1 MAKLS
6 EVLKERGYAYQ
17 FSSEKL
23 EELTDGPKRTVYLGI
38 DPSADSL
45 HVGNLQAMLVLR
57 RFLEDGHKVILLIG
71 GGTGMIGDP
80 SGKSEERN
88 LLDDPTIDKNARAIE
103 QQAKQ
108 LFAGLD
114 FELVNNATWLRRLN
128 YIEFLRDIGKHFSV
142 NAMLQRDSV
151 KDRLQ
156 NQEQGISYT
165 EFSYML
171 LQAYDFLHLFEERR
185 CDVQIGASDQWGN
198 ILSGVD
204 LIRRKTGETAYAL
217 TSPLLINK
225 STGKKF
231 GKSEQGAVW
240 LDATKTSLQAF
251 YDFWLS
257 VDDADVEEYLL
268 KMTLVS
274 SDEIMHLLAEQR
286 KNPAARTAQRRLAS
300 AVTEIVHG
308 KESAMFIEQLAKT
321 SRALNFDDAEWVRSV
336 LEVARRSPDTV
347 SVKIGTTIVDLL
359 VSAGLAES
367 KSDARRLIKQ
377 KGVRL
382 NGSVIDDE
390 QRTAT
395 AEDLA
400 HGIAVIQKGNDLRL
414 VLKQRLLASL
424 FK

>member
-6 EVLKERGYAYQ
+6 EVLRERGYVHQ
-17 FSSEKL
+17 HSSETL
-23 EELTDGPKRTVYLGI
+23 EELTDGTKRTVYLGI

-88 LLDDPTIDKNARAIE
+88 LLDDATIDKNAAAIAA
-103 QQAKQ
+103 QGSKIFNGMD
-108 LFAGLD
+108 FALM
-114 FELVNNATWLRRLN
+114 NNADWLRGLN

-151 KDRLQ
+151 KDRLE

-171 LQAYDFLHLFEERR
+171 LQSYDYLHLHKAHA

-204 LIRRKTGETAYAL
+204 LIRRKTGDTVYAF

-240 LDATKTSLQAF
+240 LDAARTSVYEF
-251 YDFWLS
+251 YQFFLN
-257 VDDADVEEYLL
+257 VEDDAAAELLL
-268 KMTLVS
+268 KMTLLPK
-274 SDEIMHLLAEQR
+274 DEIDSVMQEHAANPGSRAAQKKLAHAVTALVHGEDASGRAERVSQLLFGADTPTSDDW
-286 KNPAARTAQRRLAS
+286 NMIASTAPSRAVHEGSAILDVLVETTLAS
-300 AVTEIVHG
+300 SKREAREYILGNAITLNGNAVPQDRPLTTSDFHNGHALLKRG
-308 KESAMFIEQLAKT
+308 K
-321 SRALNFDDAEWVRSV
+321 RSV
-336 LEVARRSPDTV
+336 
-347 SVKIGTTIVDLL
+347 
-359 VSAGLAES
+359 
-367 KSDARRLIKQ
+367 
-377 KGVRL
+377 
-382 NGSVIDDE
+382 
-390 QRTAT
+390 
-395 AEDLA
+395 
-400 HGIAVIQKGNDLRL
+400 AVLRL
-414 VLKQRLLASL
+414 Q
-424 FK
+424 

>member
-1 MAKLS
+1 MH
-6 EVLKERGYAYQ
+6 Q
-17 FSSEKL
+17 HSSETL
-23 EELTDGPKRTVYLGI
+23 EELTDGQKRTVYLGI

-88 LLDDPTIDKNARAIE
+88 LLDDATIDKNAAAIAA
-103 QQAKQ
+103 QGSQ
-108 LFAGLD
+108 LFNGMEFALM
-114 FELVNNATWLRRLN
+114 NNAEWLRGLN

-151 KDRLQ
+151 KERLL

-171 LQAYDFLHLFEERR
+171 LQSYDYLHLHQQHG

-204 LIRRKTGETAYAL
+204 LIRRKTGDTVYAF

-240 LDATKTSLQAF
+240 LDPKRTTPYEF
-251 YDFWLS
+251 YQFFLN
-257 VDDADVEEYLL
+257 VEDDATEELLL
-268 KMTLVS
+268 KMTLLPTEEIQGLMREHQENPGARAGQKKLAHAVTALVHGETEASRAERVS
-274 SDEIMHLLAEQR
+274 QLLFGGESPSEDDWTIIAE
-286 KNPAARTAQRRLAS
+286 TAPSHGVHEGNAILDVLVESHLAS
-300 AVTEIVHG
+300 SKREAREYISGNAITLNGHAVTEDRPLNASDFHNGHALLRRG
-308 KESAMFIEQLAKT
+308 KRT
-321 SRALNFDDAEWVRSV
+321 
-336 LEVARRSPDTV
+336 VAV
-347 SVKIGTTIVDLL
+347 
-359 VSAGLAES
+359 
-367 KSDARRLIKQ
+367 
-377 KGVRL
+377 
-382 NGSVIDDE
+382 
-390 QRTAT
+390 
-395 AEDLA
+395 
-400 HGIAVIQKGNDLRL
+400 LRL
-414 VLKQRLLASL
+414 Q
-424 FK
+424 